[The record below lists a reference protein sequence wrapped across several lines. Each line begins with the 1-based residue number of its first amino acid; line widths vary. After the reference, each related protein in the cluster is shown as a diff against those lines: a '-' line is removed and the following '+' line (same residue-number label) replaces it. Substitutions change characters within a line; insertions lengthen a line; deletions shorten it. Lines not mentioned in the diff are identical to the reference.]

1 MPISTVRLD
10 DPGLDVFELGA
21 RTGLLWHRGEIT
33 IAGLGA
39 VERRPVARPGGAAAA
54 QAALTAE
61 LGIDEVERPGSGPLA
76 FAAWAFDPAADDVVL
91 VPDVVVVHGP
101 EGRRWLTVRHE
112 VDGLGDAV
120 TAARAAIAAVLDE
133 TWPGSVGGSTLHV
146 ESVVAPDEW
155 TGIVADARDR
165 IVAGELTKVV
175 LAREAR
181 VTADEDFDPGV
192 IVSRLRQ
199 TFPTANLFSIDG
211 FVGAS
216 PELLVARSADV
227 VRAHPLAGTLPRAAD
242 PAVDARRQA
251 ELLASDKNRWEHR
264 ITIDWLLER
273 LLPFCSY
280 VDAEPTPSI
289 VSLANVH
296 HLGTLVEGR
305 LSQPSASV
313 LELVETLH
321 PTPAVGGAPQADALA
336 LIGEVELAERGRY
349 GGPVGW
355 VDAAGNGQFA
365 VSVRVAQFDGPVATV
380 FAGVGVVADSDP
392 LDELAETRAKFQA
405 LMGAILRP

>member
-1 MPISTVRLD
+1 MPISTIRLD
-10 DPGLDVFELGA
+10 DPGLDVFDLGC
-21 RTGLLWHRGEIT
+21 RTGMLWHRHEMT
-33 IAGLGA
+33 LAGLGA
-39 VERRPVARPGGAAAA
+39 VERIPVARPGGAMAA
-54 QAALTAE
+54 QARLADEADV
-61 LGIDEVERPGSGPLA
+61 DEVQRPGSGPVA
-76 FAAWAFDPAADDVVL
+76 FAAWAFDPTEDDELL
-91 VPDVVVVHGP
+91 VPEVVVVRGP
-101 EGRRWLTVRHE
+101 EGRRWMTVRHE
-112 VDGLGDAV
+112 PGALDHAVARAREMVADAV
-120 TAARAAIAAVLDE
+120 AVS
-133 TWPGSVGGSTLHV
+133 WPEGVGGSHLAV
-146 ESVVAPDEW
+146 ESIVAPEEW
-155 TGIVADARDR
+155 AGIVGDARDR
-165 IVAGELTKVV
+165 IRAGALTKVV

-181 VTADEDFDPGV
+181 VTSDVEFDPGV
-192 IVSRLRQ
+192 IVGRLRQ

-242 PAVDARRQA
+242 PAVDAGRQA

-280 VDAEPTPSI
+280 VDAEPVPSI

-313 LELVETLH
+313 LELVEVLH
-321 PTPAVGGAPQADALA
+321 PTPAVGGKPQADALA
-336 LIGEVELAERGRY
+336 LIGEIERAERGRY
-349 GGPVGW
+349 GGPTGW
-355 VDAAGNGQFA
+355 LDGRGNGQFA
-365 VSVRVAQFDGPVATV
+365 VSVRVAQFDGPTATV
-380 FAGVGVVADSDP
+380 FSGVGVVADSDP

>member
-1 MPISTVRLD
+1 MPISTIRLD

-33 IAGLGA
+33 IAGVGA
-39 VERRPVARPGGAAAA
+39 VHRVPVERPGGATAA
-54 QAALTAE
+54 QTWLRGQ
-61 LGIDEVERPGSGPLA
+61 LGVDEVERPGSGPLA
-76 FAAWAFDPAADDVVL
+76 FAAWAFDPTADDELL
-91 VPDVVVVHGP
+91 VPDVAVVHGP
-101 EGRRWLTVRHE
+101 EGRRWLTVRHDE
-112 VDGLGDAV
+112 GELEAAAA
-120 TAARAAIAAVLDE
+120 AARSAISAVVAE
-133 TWPGSVGGSTLHV
+133 ASTVPIGGSTLHV
-146 ESVVAPDEW
+146 ESVVAPGEW
-155 TGIVADARDR
+155 TEIVAAARDR

-181 VTADEDFDPGV
+181 VTSDVDFDPGV
-192 IVSRLRQ
+192 IVGRLRQ

-280 VDAEPTPSI
+280 VDAEPAPSI

-321 PTPAVGGAPQADALA
+321 PTPAVGGAPQADALT
-336 LIGEVELAERGRY
+336 LIDEVERAERGRY

-365 VSVRVAQFDGPVATV
+365 VSVRVAQFDGPTATV
-380 FAGVGVVADSDP
+380 FAGVGVVGDSDP

>member
-1 MPISTVRLD
+1 M
-10 DPGLDVFELGA
+10 FELGA
-21 RTGLLWHRGEIT
+21 RSGLLWHRGDIT
-33 IAGLGA
+33 IAGLGSIDRRA
-39 VERRPVARPGGAAAA
+39 VERPGGAAAA
-54 QAALTAE
+54 QATLRAE
-61 LGIDEVERPGSGPLA
+61 VGSDEVERPGSGPLA
-76 FAAWAFDPAADDVVL
+76 FATWAFDPTENDDLL
-91 VPDVVVVHGP
+91 VPEIVVVHGP

-112 VDGLGDAV
+112 DGGLGAAV
-120 TAARAAIAAVLDE
+120 DRARAAIAGAMAA
-133 TWPGSVGGSTLHV
+133 TWPASLGGSTLHV
-146 ESVVAPDEW
+146 ESVVAPEDW
-155 TGIVADARDR
+155 TTIVAGARDR
-165 IVAGELTKVV
+165 IRADELTKVV

-181 VTADEDFDPGV
+181 VTADEPFDPGV

-216 PELLVARSADV
+216 PELLVARSADI

-242 PAVDARRQA
+242 PTEDARRQA

-280 VDAEPTPSI
+280 VDAEPSPSI

-336 LIGEVELAERGRY
+336 LIAEIERAERGRY
-349 GGPVGW
+349 GGPAGW

-365 VSVRVAQFDGPVATV
+365 VSVRVAQFVDHVATV